1 MTKIPVPTILIID
14 DDPVILKVI
23 ATLLE
28 RNGWNI
34 EMAQNGNEG
43 IQRFDDGRVDVVI
56 TDITMPGAS
65 GNQVAEYV
73 RESNNPRTPVIGIT
87 GNPHKIDNQHFDEIL
102 TKPFKPLQLISL
114 IKRLLS
120 RLVN

>member
-1 MTKIPVPTILIID
+1 MESHSAHNHAMTKIPVPTILIID

-43 IQRFDDGRVDVVI
+43 IQRFDDGRVDVV
-56 TDITMPGAS
+56 D
-65 GNQVAEYV
+65 
-73 RESNNPRTPVIGIT
+73 
-87 GNPHKIDNQHFDEIL
+87 H
-102 TKPFKPLQLISL
+102 
-114 IKRLLS
+114 
-120 RLVN
+120 